1 MMFDTK
7 DVIDDILS
15 HMSPQGEDGYLGIV
29 TPSMVCYHL
38 HDADEY
44 GSEGDAFVIDDNG
57 HYEKIKIEKLRKK
70 RCEWTMQGKTFS
82 LGTAYIT
89 YNDFTDEN
97 GEEMTE
103 VYITLQNAH
112 GESKRFDDDFEKNIK
127 KFYGLDKDSTKAFY
141 QELLAH
147 QSNKPMNIFF
157 VK

>member
-7 DVIDDILS
+7 DVIDDILA
-15 HMSPQGEDGYLGIV
+15 HMPPQDGNDGFNLI
-29 TPSMVCYHL
+29 TPSMVCFHL
-38 HDADEY
+38 HEPDEY

-70 RCEWTMQGKTFS
+70 RCAWTMEGKNFAF
-82 LGTAYIT
+82 GKAYIT

-97 GEEMTE
+97 GDEMTE
-103 VYITLQNAH
+103 VYITLENAD
-112 GESKRFDDDFEKNIK
+112 GEKKNFDDNFEKNIK
-127 KFYGLDKDSTKAFY
+127 KFYGLDEESAKAFY